1 MANER
6 LVQLIDELYQATLD
20 GRIRWQETA
29 SEDAFRVGL
38 GEGLVRIQ
46 RGSEPVRGYYVISLL
61 NKHGRI
67 VDELTAGD
75 FTEHYQLLDDL
86 YQKARS
92 SALKEDEI
100 VDSMLVDL
108 KAGRTREL
116 PSEPQSDDVAF

>member
-1 MANER
+1 MANDR
-6 LVQLIDELYQATLD
+6 LVQLINELYRATLD

-38 GEGLVRIQ
+38 GDGLVRIQ

-67 VDELTAGD
+67 VDELQAGD
-75 FTEHYQLLDDL
+75 FTEHYQQLDDL

-92 SALKEDEI
+92 SALNEDQI
-100 VDSMLVDL
+100 VDSMLRDL
-108 KAGRTREL
+108 KAGRTLTL
-116 PSEPQSDDVAF
+116 PSETQPDDVAF